1 MSDNN
6 SIRGIPKKYPYKLCM
21 KFNEDNKLMGYLTY
35 IAYKDYKLAW
45 IQNYKKEHN
54 GNEPNK
60 YVLDQFKNGLIEDNY
75 ESFITKAKELEQE
88 LFKPLVLEAV
98 ADQLPTAIANSNYK
112 KIEKM
117 LEVRSM
123 DSADNNSTKYVGN
136 AVHEIHNATTHK
148 CKSFAIAIAA
158 SALGAFCLALILIVI
173 NLLSNHGFFLLLTD
187 LCVPGSNINH

>member
-98 ADQLPTAIANSNYK
+98 EDQLPTAIANSNYM

-123 DSADNNSTKYVGN
+123 DSADNNSKKSVGN

-148 CKSFAIAIAA
+148 CKSFWMAILT
-158 SALGAFCLALILIVI
+158 SALGTIGLIILFVILEIVF
-173 NLLSNHGFFLLLTD
+173 NTGLFQRMYD
-187 LCVPGSNINH
+187 LVVPS

>member
-6 SIRGIPKKYPYKLCM
+6 SIRGIHKKYPYKLCM

-45 IQNYKKEHN
+45 IQDYKKKHN

-60 YVLDQFKNGLIEDNY
+60 YVLDQFKNRLIEENY
-75 ESFITKAKELEQE
+75 ESFISKAKELEQE

-98 ADQLPTAIANSNYK
+98 ENQLPAAIANSNYK

-117 LEVRSM
+117 LEVHSM
-123 DSADNNSTKYVGN
+123 DSAENNSTKYVGN

-148 CKSFAIAIAA
+148 CKSFAIAVGA
-158 SALGAFCLALILIVI
+158 SALGAFGLAVILIFI
-173 NLLSNHGFFLLLTD
+173 NWLSNNGFFQLLAN
-187 LCVPGSNINH
+187 LCVPSSNMTH

>member
-98 ADQLPTAIANSNYK
+98 EDQLPTAIANSNFM

-123 DSADNNSTKYVGN
+123 DSADNNSKKSVGN

-148 CKSFAIAIAA
+148 CKSFWMAILT
-158 SALGAFCLALILIVI
+158 SALGTIGLIIFFVILEIVF
-173 NLLSNHGFFLLLTD
+173 NTGLFQRMYD
-187 LCVPGSNINH
+187 LVVPS